1 VVARQ
6 SRRRRHRYHGRIDG
20 PQTTKGVGRVKARTK
35 TGGSRRTFLASAAL
49 PLALGAPVA
58 AQAPAAAGLTKRVF
72 RKPQQ
77 DPPPYS
83 SEVAYGNLVFISGK
97 GVGVGFQG
105 DITAQVTRTLDN
117 VEESLVAA
125 GSSMAK
131 VLKVSVFLNNI
142 NDFAAMNAVYRT
154 RFPGDPPVR
163 TTIGGVDMPD
173 GGLVEID
180 CIGYI

>member
-1 VVARQ
+1 VSVHTCKEDR
-6 SRRRRHRYHGRIDG
+6 D
-20 PQTTKGVGRVKARTK
+20 VK
-35 TGGSRRTFLASAAL
+35 TGSKPDRSRRTFLAAAAL
-49 PLALGAPVA
+49 PLALGVPVAAA
-58 AQAPAAAGLTKRVF
+58 AQAPGAGGMTKRVF
-72 RKPQQ
+72 RKPPP

-97 GVGVGFQG
+97 GVGAGFKG
-105 DITAQVTRTLDN
+105 DITAQVARTLDN
-117 VEESLVAA
+117 VEESLMAA

-131 VLKVSVFLNNI
+131 VLKVNVYLNNI
-142 NDFAAMNAVYRT
+142 KDFAAMNAVYRT
-154 RFPGDPPVR
+154 RFPGDAPVR

>member
-1 VVARQ
+1 MKKT
-6 SRRRRHRYHGRIDG
+6 
-20 PQTTKGVGRVKARTK
+20 TTKNT
-35 TGGSRRTFLASAAL
+35 RRKFLTSAAL
-49 PLALGAPVA
+49 PMALGVPAI
-58 AQAPAAAGLTKRVF
+58 AAASQTGGTPEGKRVF
-72 RKPQQ
+72 RKPTQ
-77 DPPPYS
+77 DPPPPYS

-97 GVGVGFQG
+97 GVGAGFQG

-117 VEESLVAA
+117 VEESLLAA

-131 VLKVSVFLNNI
+131 VLKVGVYLRDI
-142 NDFAAMNAVYRT
+142 RDFAAMNAVYRT

-180 CIGYI
+180 CIAYI

>member
-1 VVARQ
+1 L
-6 SRRRRHRYHGRIDG
+6 
-20 PQTTKGVGRVKARTK
+20 TVKADRK
-35 TGGSRRTFLASAAL
+35 AGSTRRKFIAAAAV
-49 PLALGAPVA
+49 PLALGVPVPA
-58 AQAPAAAGLTKRVF
+58 VAQAPGAGTFTKRVF
-72 RKPQQ
+72 RRPTQE
-77 DPPPYS
+77 PAPPYS
-83 SEVAYGNLVFISGK
+83 SELAYGNLVFISGK

-131 VLKVSVFLNNI
+131 ALKVTVYLNNI
-142 NDFAAMNAVYRT
+142 KDFAAMNAVYRT
-154 RFPGDPPVR
+154 RFPGDMPVR

-180 CIGYI
+180 CIAYI